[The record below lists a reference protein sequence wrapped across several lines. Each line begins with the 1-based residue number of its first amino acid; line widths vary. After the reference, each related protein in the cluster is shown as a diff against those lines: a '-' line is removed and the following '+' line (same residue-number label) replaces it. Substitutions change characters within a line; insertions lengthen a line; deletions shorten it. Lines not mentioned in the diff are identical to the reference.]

1 MFSTHPSIS
10 RNLRRTD
17 YWKNSDS
24 KNLVPKLKCLAIHES
39 WRPGVSTQMIDRT
52 YNAVIGLQ
60 IFHVQ
65 QHIPQIL
72 FGLICTMHRYSTVQH
87 TNNYSL
93 SVP

>member
-1 MFSTHPSIS
+1 
-10 RNLRRTD
+10 
-17 YWKNSDS
+17 
-24 KNLVPKLKCLAIHES
+24 
-39 WRPGVSTQMIDRT
+39 VSTQMIDRT